1 MGQHHQRLVV
11 VALFERQRKIA
22 IFKAVSCTS
31 RSMFGEV
38 MVEQGGIG
46 FTRGLLR

>member
-1 MGQHHQRLVV
+1 MGQHHQRQV
-11 VALFERQRKIA
+11 VALLERQRKIA

-31 RSMFGEV
+31 RSMLGEV